1 MIPRIEDKEFPGYF
15 RISSFPNYVINET
28 GSVINKLTGQQLSGS
43 RNEAGYVHYRL
54 TVGGKTLTIGRHRLM
69 GITFK
74 HPGIPVAGLVVNHR
88 NGIKGDDWIDN
99 LEWTTQKRNIEHA
112 GEIGISSKCV
122 PIEVRCVD
130 TGNVTGYP
138 SFIEYARESGLSK
151 DAIAWRLSIGPKRV
165 FPERKQ
171 YRKKHGGED
180 WCIPED
186 VERELLITPQTQ
198 PMLLKHLPSGTE
210 KLFHQSAM
218 LAKYLGL
225 APSTIT
231 GLLKRADQPILPGLY
246 LLKRYSDPTPWRDVP
261 DPYLDLE
268 LNTDTR
274 VVHVFNPE
282 TGEERIFESCK
293 ECSVVMGVKTT
304 TLNERL
310 KKRSD
315 KPSPDGFVYRY
326 YSELHSP
333 VNP

>member
-1 MIPRIEDKEFPGYF
+1 MVPKEDKDFLGYF
-15 RISSFPNYVINET
+15 QIPSFPNYVINET
-28 GSVINKLTGQQLSGS
+28 GSVINKLSGQPLVGS

-54 TVGGKTLTIGRHRLM
+54 TVGGKALTMGRHRLM

-74 HPGIPVAGLVVNHR
+74 HPGVPVADLVVNHK
-88 NGIKGDDWIDN
+88 NGIKGDDWLDN

-112 GEIGISSKCV
+112 GEIGISPKCI

-130 TGNVTGYP
+130 TGAVTSYP

-151 DAIAWRLSIGPKRV
+151 DAIAWRLSIGPTRV

-171 YRKKHGGED
+171 YRKKHSDED
-180 WCIPED
+180 WDIPAD
-186 VERELLITPQTQ
+186 VEKALLLTPQTR
-198 PMLLKHLPSGTE
+198 PMLLKHLPSGE
-210 KLFHQSAM
+210 VKLFHQASM
-218 LAKYLGL
+218 LAAFLGIS
-225 APSTIT
+225 PSTLT
-231 GLLKRADQPILPGLY
+231 GALKRMQQPILPGLY
-246 LLKRYSDPTPWRDVP
+246 LIKSYDDPNPWRDVQ

-293 ECSVVMGVKTT
+293 HCADAMGVKTS

-310 KKRSD
+310 KKRSG
-315 KPSPDGFVYRY
+315 KPFPDGFVYQY